1 MVKRLVP
8 LVAVGVF
15 GVSLLACGSNAVDLN
30 DKAVYRRIATSSE
43 FPFDCLYQASAS
55 VNPSLFRGGT
65 LFAVVRDQADWQR
78 LWEPALER
86 GRQYPGTGCPEV
98 DEPPLLDVDF
108 EEEMVLLLLELQPS
122 TGYSLKMD
130 EIVIDDEEWVVKAT
144 RTTPC
149 CGSFQEFEYLHRVVT
164 TPRFDGDVTVVVT
177 EVERPTPNSDQ

>member
-1 MVKRLVP
+1 M
-8 LVAVGVF
+8 
-15 GVSLLACGSNAVDLN
+15 
-30 DKAVYRRIATSSE
+30 
-43 FPFDCLYQASAS
+43 
-55 VNPSLFRGGT
+55 
-65 LFAVVRDQADWQR
+65 
-78 LWEPALER
+78 ER

-98 DEPPLLDVDF
+98 DEPPLPDVDF

-177 EVERPTPNSDQ
+177 EVERPTPNSAQ